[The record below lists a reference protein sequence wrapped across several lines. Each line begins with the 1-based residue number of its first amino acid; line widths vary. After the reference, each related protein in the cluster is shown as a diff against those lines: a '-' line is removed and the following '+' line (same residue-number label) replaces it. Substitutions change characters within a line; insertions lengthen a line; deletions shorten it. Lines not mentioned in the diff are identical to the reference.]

1 MSGPAADDAIVID
14 VIKQPPITREVGMGE
29 VVLGAVGLTG
39 TIMIAAVTVG
49 LLIGLVVV
57 GLKMVRSRRPTG

>member
-1 MSGPAADDAIVID
+1 MMQESGAIVID

>member
-1 MSGPAADDAIVID
+1 MMQESGAIVID

-39 TIMIAAVTVG
+39 TIMISAVTVG